1 MRMRAMAGTLILGVA
16 GGLCAA
22 GQSSGSPDAASAQQT
37 PYTLN
42 VYSRAVLTDV
52 TVTDKKGNP
61 VTGLTEQDFRTLD
74 NGKPQQL
81 ASFEEHHEQMAMVEP
96 ASTAPGSFNNAFL
109 RHPPPQVNAL
119 LFDDTTIG
127 IVDQMFLFQQMK
139 QFVEALPAGEP
150 VAMFTRW
157 GDVTVQLCGFTD
169 DHATVLAAIERA
181 IPRLQETGA
190 WMTNDMDT
198 LHQMG
203 VYLSQVPGRKNLIW
217 FTTGSNLF
225 LGMGPGDSPLVDDPQ
240 WAEERQE
247 VYDMME
253 SERIAIYPIDAGG
266 LRVYRPN
273 VSQQMQMLQDAEAT
287 GGHAYVNT
295 NGLALAAQHILS
307 TDGDYYTL
315 TYSPQDLKNKGDWH
329 RVQVKLDRKG
339 YELSYRRGYYDD
351 GSNPPTPTQGKTR
364 TILKAGGKKYEVPI
378 EHGDPIVFTAQVDPV
393 VAGASPAAG
402 EPPLKRGRH
411 RYRVLYLVPARDVG
425 QVNVQGRVAKSVM
438 GSAVLAFDHYGSPV
452 AKQLRQVTVDVDE
465 TKEQLLP
472 NANIAFAET
481 VDLPKGWNYL
491 YLAVWD
497 PASGR
502 MGTVNAQVEVGKAS
516 R

>member
-1 MRMRAMAGTLILGVA
+1 MRLRAVAGTMVLGVA

-22 GQSSGSPDAASAQQT
+22 GQAAGSPDASSAQQT

-52 TVTDKKGNP
+52 TVTDKHGDP
-61 VTGLTEQDFRTLD
+61 VSGLTEQDFRILD

-81 ASFEEHHEQMAMVEP
+81 ASFEEHHEQMATIEP
-96 ASTAPGSFNNAFL
+96 ASTSPGSFNNAFL
-109 RHPPPQVNAL
+109 RHPPPQVNVL

-127 IVDQMFLFQQMK
+127 IVEQMFLFQEMK
-139 QFVEALPAGEP
+139 RFVEGLPAGEP
-150 VAMFTRW
+150 LAVFTRW
-157 GDVTVQLCGFTD
+157 GDITVQLSGFTD

-181 IPRLQETGA
+181 IPRLQQTGS
-190 WMTNDMDT
+190 WMANDLDT

-225 LGMGPGDSPLVDDPQ
+225 LGMGPGDSPLMDYPA

-253 SERIAIYPIDAGG
+253 SERISIYPIDAGG
-266 LRVYRPN
+266 LRVYRRN
-273 VSQQMQMLQDAEAT
+273 VFQQMQMLQDAEAT

-307 TDGDYYTL
+307 TDGNYYTL

-329 RVQVKLDRKG
+329 RVQVRLDRKG

-351 GSNPPTPTQGKTR
+351 GSNPPTPPQGKTR
-364 TILKAGGKKYEVPI
+364 TVLNAGGKKFEVPNDG
-378 EHGDPIVFTAQVDPV
+378 GDPILFTARVDAV
-393 VAGASPAAG
+393 VPDLQGAGV
-402 EPPLKRGRH
+402 PPPKRGMH
-411 RYRVLYLVPARDVG
+411 RYRVLYLVPAQDVRQANG
-425 QVNVQGRVAKSVM
+425 NGTVAKSVM
-438 GSAVLAFDHYGSPV
+438 GSAVLAFDHYGEPV
-452 AKQLRQVTVDVDE
+452 AKQLRQVTVSVDE
-465 TKEQLLP
+465 AKENRLP
-472 NANIAFAET
+472 DANLAFAQT

-497 PASGR
+497 PATGR
-502 MGTVNAQVEVGKAS
+502 MGTVNAQVNVEKAS

>member
-1 MRMRAMAGTLILGVA
+1 MLRALMAVLVMGVA
-16 GGLCAA
+16 GGSCAA
-22 GQSSGSPDAASAQQT
+22 GQAAGSPNVSGQESPQQT
-37 PYTLN
+37 PYTLQ

-52 TVTDKKGNP
+52 TVTDKQGNP
-61 VTGLTEQDFRTLD
+61 VTGLTEQDFRIFD
-74 NGKPQQL
+74 NGKPQQ
-81 ASFEEHHEQMAMVEP
+81 MATVEP
-96 ASTAPGSFNNAFL
+96 ASTTPRSFNNAFL
-109 RHPPPQVNAL
+109 RHPPPQVNVL

-127 IVDQMFLFQQMK
+127 IVEQMFLFQEMK
-139 QFVEALPAGEP
+139 RFVEALPAGEP
-150 VAMFTRW
+150 VAVFTRW
-157 GDVTVQLCGFTD
+157 GDTVQLSGFTD
-169 DHATVLAAIERA
+169 DHATVLAAMERA

-190 WMTNDMDT
+190 WMTNDMDP

-225 LGMGPGDSPLVDDPQ
+225 LGMGPGDSPFVDDPE

-266 LRVYRPN
+266 LRVYRAN

-307 TDGDYYTL
+307 TDGNYYTL

-351 GSNPPTPTQGKTR
+351 GSNLPTPQQGKTR
-364 TILKAGGKKYEVPI
+364 TVLKAGGKKYEVPT

-393 VAGASPAAG
+393 LQGAPHAVG
-402 EPPLKRGRH
+402 DHPLRRGMH
-411 RYRVLYLVPARDVG
+411 RYRVLYLVLGRDVG
-425 QVNVQGRVAKSVM
+425 EANVQGTVAKSVV
-438 GSAVLAFDHYGSPV
+438 GSAVLAFDHNGEPV
-452 AKQLRQVTVDVDE
+452 AKQLRQVTVSVDE
-465 TKEQLLP
+465 AKEHRLP
-472 NANIAFAET
+472 DANIAFAET
-481 VDLPKGWNYL
+481 VDLPKGWNCL

-497 PASGR
+497 PATGR
-502 MGTVNAQVEVGKAS
+502 MGTVNAQVDVEKAS